1 MSMARENSQ
10 PWGVRMA
17 RWRLAAQVAFS
28 ALWLGPFLP
37 QLHMFCGVA
46 FHCHSCPLAL
56 LACPIGVLAQF
67 SALHVFP
74 FVAVGTLLIA
84 GALVGSFV
92 CGWACPFGL
101 LQDLLAKVPVRK
113 FSLPARLGWTRY
125 AVLVALVLAIPYAFG
140 EDHPFF
146 FCRACPAGALEA
158 SLPNVGR
165 QALAGVTITRPGP
178 IKLAVLV
185 AVLCGAVVVWRPWCR
200 LLCPLGALYA
210 LCNRF
215 SLFFL
220 RFHPERCGGCVECRS
235 LCRGGG
241 RPQDRL
247 DSLACLRCLECRNC
261 RSISVEA
268 AWTRHAAG
276 DGTAQPAGG

>member
-1 MSMARENSQ
+1 MAGKNSQ

-17 RWRLAAQVAFS
+17 RWRLASQVAFS
-28 ALWLGPFLP
+28 AIWLGPFLP
-37 QLHMFCGVA
+37 RWHAFCGVA

-56 LACPIGVLAQF
+56 LACPVGILAQF

-74 FVAVGTLLIA
+74 FVAVGTLLVA
-84 GALVGSFV
+84 GALAGSFV

-101 LQDLLAKVPVRK
+101 LQDLLARVPLPK
-113 FSLPARLGWTRY
+113 LHLPAWTGWLRY
-125 AVLVALVLAIPYAFG
+125 AVLLGLVLAVPYALG

-146 FCRACPAGALEA
+146 FCRVCPAGALDA
-158 SLPNVGR
+158 SVPHVTR
-165 QALAGVTITRPGP
+165 QALAGQTITWPGP
-178 IKLAVLV
+178 LKVAILV
-185 AVLCGAVVVWRPWCR
+185 AVLVGALLVWRPWCR

-220 RFHPERCGGCVECRS
+220 RFYPERCGGCAQCRS
-235 LCRGGG
+235 LCRAGGQ
-241 RPQDRL
+241 PQDRL

-261 RSISVEA
+261 RSITVET
-268 AWTRHAAG
+268 AWGGPARGGAG
-276 DGTAQPAGG
+276 SEASAG